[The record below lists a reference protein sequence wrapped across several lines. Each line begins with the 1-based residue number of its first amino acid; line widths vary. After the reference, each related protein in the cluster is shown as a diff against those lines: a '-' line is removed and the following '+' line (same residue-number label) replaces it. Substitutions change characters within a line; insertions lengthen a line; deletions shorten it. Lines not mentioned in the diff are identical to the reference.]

1 MKQLLPLALALA
13 LTLAG
18 CGAPSGEAL
27 PPQPSEG
34 VETAAPIPTLTP
46 SAKPIPT
53 DGPYVY
59 TDYSK
64 LEDNVPRPNV
74 YERWHGEFTDHL
86 IPSPDYGHLLPF
98 SGSAIADEWGGEYD
112 TYALD
117 GLMTLEGKVV
127 GPPML
132 KRANKVMDCV
142 NKIREYE
149 KKPAKGN
156 QDGDKP
162 RGSAGEVKWQG

>member
-127 GPPML
+127 GPPMR

-149 KKPAKGN
+149 KKKAKGN
-156 QDGDKP
+156 
-162 RGSAGEVKWQG
+162 

>member
-86 IPSPDYGHLLPF
+86 IPSPDYGHLRGGRLLPH
-98 SGSAIADEWGGEYD
+98 SPQHPGDGGHRD
-112 TYALD
+112 PRRRRNLLLACHPIPSFC
-117 GLMTLEGKVV
+117 GL
-127 GPPML
+127 
-132 KRANKVMDCV
+132 
-142 NKIREYE
+142 
-149 KKPAKGN
+149 
-156 QDGDKP
+156 
-162 RGSAGEVKWQG
+162 